1 MSIIAHMRPNVAEIG
16 AVIGAVRYWRL
27 LAADTSWVTLYG
39 NYEWN
44 IYAVYL
50 YASANASGNIIS
62 VSATTESTKYSA
74 SLSGANVADGNA
86 STFWSTA
93 WHQTSPQWV
102 AFDCGSAVTVGSFQI
117 NTYCTSGGMIGPKKI
132 SLQYS
137 TDGTNWTTLATVDVA
152 NSTIQHTIR
161 TFTYL

>member
-16 AVIGAVRYWRL
+16 AVRYWRL
-27 LAADTSWVTLYG
+27 LAAATSWVTYYGKYQWNLY
-39 NYEWN
+39 E
-44 IYAVYL
+44 VYL
-50 YASANASGNIIS
+50 YASADASGSRIS

-74 SLSGANVADGNA
+74 SYPGANVVDGNA
-86 STFWSTA
+86 ATFWGTV
-93 WHQTSPQWV
+93 WDQTSPQWV
-102 AFDCGSAVTVGSFQI
+102 AFDCGSAVTVGSFKI
-117 NTYCTSGGMIGPKKI
+117 DTFCAAGGMYGPKKI

-152 NSTIQHTIR
+152 DSTIQHTIR